1 MWNHILSA
9 LVLAALVGTFASA
22 PSPAPMPRSVVAR
35 TVPSQPA
42 AASQDIAGALA
53 GGSGLQVRQP
63 PIPLVRNLPALP
75 PITISQGI
83 PVLDADVQAQSDLD
97 VKAAKAAIEADGYKA
112 VNVLGKGGNGT
123 WRAKAYRGA
132 TEVQLVVDITGRVS
146 AE

>member
-75 PITISQGI
+75 PNYDRPRGSRCST
-83 PVLDADVQAQSDLD
+83 PTFRRR
-97 VKAAKAAIEADGYKA
+97 AIW
-112 VNVLGKGGNGT
+112 T
-123 WRAKAYRGA
+123 
-132 TEVQLVVDITGRVS
+132 
-146 AE
+146 